1 MGLAD
6 PLTFYRGGATLLLG
20 ALGHGLT
27 LLAGDAPTQGLE
39 GLFFR

>member
-6 PLTFYRGGATLLLG
+6 PLTFHRRGAALLLG

-27 LLAGDAPTQGLE
+27 LLAGDAATECLE